1 MIKSENMAK
10 TVYLVT
16 TKLNNKLFESKN
28 RTYCTDNAFLRDILL
43 LEGGFFQSLWLIMSE
58 ENKLNSEIPLVEYVK
73 EKLNKG
79 REFNM
84 ISEWWLHPQNEND
97 TMNDI
102 ADMALGLIPNLN
114 DSDRNI
120 YKQLLTGFIQI
131 ELDDVV
137 LLITH
142 NWYNSGVFYDI
153 KCTNATKYIFVENL
167 IKIAAK
173 IGGIAP
179 TEIKLFLHDK
189 DIIENGDK
197 DEPLRNCK
205 IPDKYISRCPN
216 LCNAIKK
223 GNVRTF
229 MHDSHR
235 AKPSF
240 FKNVLN
246 KEGTI
251 CKSVLEGYFNDR
263 TPPKISIVPQKYI
276 FIDISKTE
284 DKEKFPCSTVEIINA
299 IAEYQLTNKFELNAI
314 EQNAEYE
321 KALSDIQKKGQD
333 PYPIL
338 VRGDRLLNDLQKED
352 GRALYLDSSIWIRYA
367 QTESAVQDI
376 KDLFAACHKIYKTA
390 NALEMR
396 EFKARLAINSFLE
409 SFDGGHYGNVTPFVS
424 HSETEMKSLIYEDRI
439 NANKEK
445 IGGSSLKAKLSR
457 YSGKEKGAEL
467 HWRLL
472 IVDDNAYQDNEPGE
486 KKVQK
491 CEVIANILKDDC
503 YLACENSE
511 SACPKCTR
519 CKKMIKEFNE
529 KSERDKQ
536 CFTINLE
543 CATNI
548 EEAVD
553 KLKKKRFDLIL
564 LDYLLGEK
572 KNKNSRDYGTD
583 LLKDLKKQYEDR
595 ILIKNSLFEE
605 DAASLE
611 KYMQAKGPF
620 GKLWIF
626 FISAFSNAIS
636 EKMLSEGMHYNTDY
650 WYIARGACPTTTPE
664 LFRYNLYS
672 LFYQQIKSI
681 TDASVVKVED
691 DGSMADSGVVTLLD
705 LLDHIFEEAVVTR
718 DRAMRNFNSLLRL
731 RAHYDILKR
740 DYYMGGKENPDA
752 EKNGSPLV
760 QVLFHD
766 MKYYSNAFWEHTQ
779 HLIYLIAFGN
789 IRQWNEMWDEYIFIK
804 DILYKAEVEN
814 KTKDEHSTARKIE
827 KYIIGIKNANHR

>member
-1 MIKSENMAK
+1 MAK
-10 TVYLVT
+10 AVYLVT
-16 TKLNNKLFESKN
+16 TKHNNKLFESKN

-43 LEGGFFQSLWLIMSE
+43 LEGGFFQSLWLFMSE
-58 ENKLNSEIPLVEYVK
+58 RNKLNSEVPLVEYVNG
-73 EKLNKG
+73 KLKKG
-79 REFNM
+79 REFKM

-102 ADMALGLIPNLN
+102 ADMALELIPKLS
-114 DSDRNI
+114 DSDKSI
-120 YKQLLTGFIQI
+120 YKQLLTGFIRI

-173 IGGIAP
+173 IEGIAP

-189 DIIENGDK
+189 DVIDDGDK
-197 DEPLRNCK
+197 DEPLKNYK
-205 IPDKYISRCPN
+205 IPDEYVSKCPN

-246 KEGTI
+246 QGGTI
-251 CKSVLEGYFNDR
+251 CKSVLEGYFKDR
-263 TPPKISIVPQKYI
+263 IPPKISVIPQKYVL
-276 FIDISKTE
+276 IDISKTE
-284 DKEKFPCSTVEIINA
+284 DKEKFPCSTTEIINA
-299 IAEYQLTNKFELNAI
+299 IAEYQSTNKFELNAV
-314 EQNAEYE
+314 EQNEEYE
-321 KALSDIQKKGQD
+321 NTLKDIQEQD
-333 PYPIL
+333 PLPIL
-338 VRGDRLLNDLQKED
+338 VKGDKCLEDLQKED
-352 GRALYLDSSIWIRYA
+352 GRALYLDSSVWIRYA
-367 QTESAVQDI
+367 QSEDAVQNI
-376 KDLFAACHKIYKTA
+376 KDLFAECHKRIYKTA
-390 NALEMR
+390 NAQEMQ
-396 EFKARLAINSFLE
+396 EFRARLAKNSSLK
-409 SFDGGHYGNVTPFVS
+409 SFVGGHYGDVIPFVF
-424 HSETEMKSLIYEDRI
+424 HSETEMKGLIYEDSI
-439 NANKEK
+439 NADKEK
-445 IGGSSLKAKLSR
+445 IGASSLKAKLSR
-457 YSGKEKGAEL
+457 YSRKEKGAEL

-472 IVDDNAYQDNEPGE
+472 IVDDNAYQDNDSEE

-491 CEVIANILKDDC
+491 CEVIANVLKDDC

-511 SACPKCTR
+511 SAFPKCTR
-519 CKKMIKEFNE
+519 CKNMIKEFNE
-529 KSERDKQ
+529 KSKRDKQ
-536 CFTINLE
+536 YFTINLE

-572 KNKNSRDYGTD
+572 KNKDSRDYGTD

-595 ILIKNSLFEE
+595 ILIKDCLSEE
-605 DAASLE
+605 DATSLE
-611 KYMQAKGPF
+611 EFMQAQGPF

-681 TDASVVKVED
+681 TDASVVKVAD
-691 DGSMADSGVVTLLD
+691 DGSKADSGVVTLLD
-705 LLDHIFEEAVVTR
+705 LLGHIFEEAVATR
-718 DRAMRNFNSLLRL
+718 DRAMKNFNSLLRL

-740 DYYMGGKENPDA
+740 DYYMGGKDKPDA

-760 QVLFHD
+760 QALFPD

-779 HLIYLIAFGN
+779 HLIYLVAFGN

-804 DILYKAEVEN
+804 DILHKAEVEN
-814 KTKDEHSTARKIE
+814 KIEDEHSTVRKVE
-827 KYIIGIKNANHR
+827 RYIIGIKNANHR

>member
-1 MIKSENMAK
+1 MKK
-10 TVYLVT
+10 VVYLVT
-16 TKLNNKLFESKN
+16 TKYNVKLFESEN
-28 RTYCTDNAFLRDILL
+28 CRYSTDNAFLRDILL
-43 LEGGFFQSLWLIMSE
+43 LEGEFFRSLWLCMSKR
-58 ENKLNSEIPLVEYVK
+58 NKLRSEIPLVAYVNERLK
-73 EKLNKG
+73 RGRRFEK
-79 REFNM
+79 
-84 ISEWWLHPQNEND
+84 ISEWWSYPKNENEA
-97 TMNDI
+97 MNEI
-102 ADMALGLIPNLN
+102 ADMALGLVPNLS
-114 DSDRNI
+114 DSDKNI
-120 YKQLLTGFIQI
+120 YKQLLTGFIRI
-131 ELDDVV
+131 ELDDVI

-142 NWYNSGVFYDI
+142 NWYNSGILDI
-153 KCTNATKYIFVENL
+153 LSCDNKTKFVFVENL
-167 IKIAAK
+167 IEIASKIE
-173 IGGIAP
+173 GIAS

-189 DIIENGDK
+189 DVIDYGVK
-197 DEPLRNCK
+197 DEPLKGYK
-205 IPDKYISRCPN
+205 IPDEYVSRCPN
-216 LCNAIKK
+216 LCNAIEK

-229 MHDSHR
+229 IHDSYR
-235 AKPSF
+235 AQPSF

-246 KEGTI
+246 QGEPI
-251 CKSVLEGYFNDR
+251 SKSVLENYFNDR
-263 TPPKISIVPQKYI
+263 VPPKIFIILGKYI
-276 FIDISKTE
+276 LIDISTT
-284 DKEKFPCSTVEIINA
+284 DNKEKYSCSTTEIINA
-299 IAEYQLTNKFELNAI
+299 IVNYQLKSKFELNAV
-314 EQNAEYE
+314 EQNEEYE
-321 KALSDIQKKGQD
+321 NALRAIQKKD
-333 PYPIL
+333 PFPIL
-338 VRGDRLLNDLQKED
+338 VRCDRPLNDLQKED
-352 GRALYLDSSIWIRYA
+352 GRVLYLDSSVWIRYA
-367 QTESAVQDI
+367 QTESAVQEI
-376 KDLFAACHKIYKTA
+376 KDLFGACHKIYQTA
-390 NALEMR
+390 NAREMR

-409 SFDGGHYGNVTPFVS
+409 FFDGGHYGNVIPFVF
-424 HSETEMKSLIYEDRI
+424 HSETEMNRRIYEDRI
-439 NANKEK
+439 NANKGK
-445 IGGSSLKAKLSR
+445 IVGSGLKAKLSR
-457 YSGKEKGAEL
+457 YSGKEKRTNL

-472 IVDDNAYQDNEPGE
+472 IVDDNAYQNNEPD
-486 KKVQK
+486 KSKVQK

-503 YLACENSE
+503 YLACEEAE
-511 SACPKCTR
+511 SAFPKCAR
-519 CKKMIKEFNE
+519 CKNMIKEFNE
-529 KSERDKQ
+529 KSKKGKQ

-572 KNKNSRDYGTD
+572 KNKDSRDYGTD
-583 LLKDLKKQYEDR
+583 LLRDLKEQYEDK
-595 ILIKNSLFEE
+595 ILIKDSLSEE
-605 DAASLE
+605 DATSLE

-681 TDASVVKVED
+681 TDASVVKV
-691 DGSMADSGVVTLLD
+691 ADNGVVTLLD
-705 LLDHIFEEAVVTR
+705 LLDHIFEEAVSTR
-718 DRAMRNFNSLLRL
+718 DRAMKNFNSLLRL

-760 QVLFHD
+760 QALFPD

>member
-1 MIKSENMAK
+1 MAK
-10 TVYLVT
+10 AVYLVT
-16 TKLNNKLFESKN
+16 TKHNNKLFESKN
-28 RTYCTDNAFLRDILL
+28 RTYCTDNAFLWDILL
-43 LEGGFFQSLWLIMSE
+43 LEGGFFQSVWSFMSI
-58 ENKLNSEIPLVEYVK
+58 NSKLNFEIPLIEYVK
-73 EKLNKG
+73 GRLEIKKNFEKIL
-79 REFNM
+79 
-84 ISEWWLHPQNEND
+84 EWWSYPKSEDD
-97 TMNDI
+97 TMDDI
-102 ADMALGLIPNLN
+102 ADMALGLIPNFS

-120 YKQLLTGFIQI
+120 YKQLLTGFIRI

-142 NWYNSGVFYDI
+142 NWYNSGVFYEI
-153 KCTNATKYIFVENL
+153 KCTNATKYLFVENL

-173 IGGIAP
+173 IEGIAP

-189 DIIENGDK
+189 DVIDDGDK
-197 DEPLRNCK
+197 DEPLKNYK
-205 IPDKYISRCPN
+205 IPDECISKCPN

-246 KEGTI
+246 QGGTI
-251 CKSVLEGYFNDR
+251 CKSVLEGYFKDR
-263 TPPKISIVPQKYI
+263 IPPKISVIPQKYVL
-276 FIDISKTE
+276 IDISKTE
-284 DKEKFPCSTVEIINA
+284 DKEKFPCSTTEIINA
-299 IAEYQLTNKFELNAI
+299 IAEYQSTNKFELNAV
-314 EQNAEYE
+314 EQNEEYE
-321 KALSDIQKKGQD
+321 NTLKDIQEQD
-333 PYPIL
+333 PLPIL
-338 VRGDRLLNDLQKED
+338 VKGDKCLEVLQKED
-352 GRALYLDSSIWIRYA
+352 GRALYLDSSVWIRYA
-367 QTESAVQDI
+367 QSEDAMQNI
-376 KDLFAACHKIYKTA
+376 KDLFAECHKRIYKTA
-390 NALEMR
+390 NAQEMQ
-396 EFKARLAINSFLE
+396 EFRARLAKNSSLK
-409 SFDGGHYGNVTPFVS
+409 SFVGGHYGDVIPFVF

-439 NANKEK
+439 NADKEK
-445 IGGSSLKAKLSR
+445 IGASSLKAKLSR

-472 IVDDNAYQDNEPGE
+472 IVDDNAYQDNDPEE

-491 CEVIANILKDDC
+491 CEVIANVLKDDC

-511 SACPKCTR
+511 SAFPKCAR
-519 CKKMIKEFNE
+519 CKNMIKEFNE
-529 KSERDKQ
+529 KPKRDEQ

-548 EEAVD
+548 EKAVD

-572 KNKNSRDYGTD
+572 KNKDSRDYGTD

-595 ILIKNSLFEE
+595 ILIKDSLSEE
-605 DAASLE
+605 DAANLKE
-611 KYMQAKGPF
+611 FMQAKGPF

-681 TDASVVKVED
+681 TDASVVKVAD
-691 DGSMADSGVVTLLD
+691 DGSKADSGVVTLLD
-705 LLDHIFEEAVVTR
+705 LLGHIFEEAVVTR
-718 DRAMRNFNSLLRL
+718 DRAMKNFNSLLRL

-760 QVLFHD
+760 QALFPD
-766 MKYYSNAFWEHTQ
+766 MKYYSNAFWEHVQ